1 MERVQRLDE
10 LERILREASGPVC
23 GTELAERLG
32 VSRQAVVQ
40 DVAHLRN
47 RGIPV
52 VATAH
57 GYVLQPSGGVARRLV
72 AVRHEQEDIFDELV
86 TVVEAGGRVVDVV
99 VDHPVYGELRGTV
112 GCSTRAEVVRFVH
125 LLTSTGQRPLSSL
138 ADGFHLHTLE
148 APDEATLD
156 RVEQALREK
165 GFLSP
170 AVAGEGGRRSGS

>member
-1 MERVQRLDE
+1 MDRAGRLK
-10 LERILREASGPVC
+10 LLGTLLREAGGPLSGA
-23 GTELAERLG
+23 ELAERLG

-52 VATAH
+52 AATAH

>member
-1 MERVQRLDE
+1 MDRSGRLK
-10 LERILREASGPVC
+10 LLGTLLREAAGPLSGA
-23 GTELAERLG
+23 ELAERLG

-52 VATAH
+52 AATAH

-99 VDHPVYGELRGTV
+99 VDHPVYGELRGTI

-156 RVEQALREK
+156 RVERALREK

-170 AVAGEGGRRSGS
+170 AVTGEGERRKGS

>member
-1 MERVQRLDE
+1 MDRAGRLK
-10 LERILREASGPVC
+10 LLGTLLREAAGPLSGA
-23 GTELAERLG
+23 ELAERLG

-47 RGIPV
+47 GGLPV
-52 VATAH
+52 AATSH
-57 GYVLQPSGGVARRLV
+57 GYVLETSGRSVRRIV
-72 AVRHEQEDIFDELV
+72 AVRHDQEDIFDELV
-86 TVVEAGGRVVDVV
+86 AVVEAGGRVVDVV
-99 VDHPVYGELRGTV
+99 VDHPVYGELRGTI

-156 RVEQALREK
+156 RVERALKEK

-170 AVAGEGGRRSGS
+170 AVTGEGERRKGS